1 MSTTTPLI
9 LRRKFRLH
17 SWEVDRK
24 GIARPDILFS
34 ILLDSAW
41 AHANNSKFSYDSLK
55 EEGQLWVLS
64 RFLAVIQGLPK
75 WDDEITVETWSKG
88 TDKLFGLRDF
98 SVFSETGEKLVSATS
113 AWLVID
119 RKTSRIQR
127 INLESGDF
135 PVQLDKHAIDIKLE
149 KIEQREAVRTGFE
162 HVVTYRDIDVNN
174 HVNSSRYLAWI
185 LDSFPKSVIEEKS
198 LRSFDVNF
206 LAEAQSGDKV
216 YVNSAADPD
225 YRYCEVVRERDS
237 VELCRAKVVWE

>member
-1 MSTTTPLI
+1 MSKPIPPI
-9 LRRKFRLH
+9 LQRKFRLH

-41 AHANNSKFSYDSLK
+41 AHANHSKFSYDSLK

-64 RFLAVIQGLPK
+64 RFLADIHELPK
-75 WDDEITVETWSKG
+75 WDEEINVETWSKG

-98 SVFSETGEKLVSATS
+98 FVLSESGKKMVSATS

-119 RKTSRIQR
+119 RKTTRIQR
-127 INLESGDF
+127 INLEEGDF
-135 PVQLDKHAIDIKLE
+135 PVQLDRHAIETKLD
-149 KIEQREAVRTGFE
+149 KIERNKSDRTDFE
-162 HVVTYRDIDVNN
+162 HVVRHTDIDVNN

-185 LDSFPKSVIEEKS
+185 LDSFPKSVVDERNLKS
-198 LRSFDVNF
+198 FEINF

-216 YVNSAADPD
+216 FVNSSDASD
-225 YRYCEVVRERDS
+225 YRYCEVVREKDS
-237 VELCRAKVVWE
+237 AELCRARVVWE